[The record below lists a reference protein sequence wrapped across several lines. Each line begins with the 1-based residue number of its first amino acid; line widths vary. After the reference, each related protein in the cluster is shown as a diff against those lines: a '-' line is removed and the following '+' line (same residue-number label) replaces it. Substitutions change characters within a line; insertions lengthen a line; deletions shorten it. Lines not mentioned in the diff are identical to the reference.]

1 MEEIV
6 KKKKIK
12 DQNSNSKEELFR
24 KEDFGTGPAGGA
36 GGKANSYRAKAA
48 DFGSGPA
55 GGAGGKAN
63 SYRAKAA
70 DFGSSPAGGAG
81 GKANGYREKTADF
94 GTGPA
99 GGAGGKANS
108 YRAKAADFGSG
119 PAGPDVQRANKIL
132 AKYKRGKA
140 SLDGRLIESEE
151 WWKLRQWN
159 TTRRT
164 VGSKTDPMYAGA
176 QLWNCIT
183 SKHAEAMDG
192 YPEPNVRPRMP
203 DDRLEAKMLTDVLP
217 VILER
222 NDFLRVYS
230 DHWWALLK
238 KGTGVYGCFWDG
250 GALGG
255 LGDIAIREVDL
266 LRLSWQP
273 GVTDIQDSE
282 NVFYE
287 TLTPDEELIARW
299 PRLEGRLHGAKRA
312 LRSYRRDDSWDT
324 SESSVLV
331 DWYYKKRRGGR
342 VIVHLAQFVGDELL
356 FSTEADPAAFPN
368 GIYDHGMYPFIVQP
382 LFPVEGSI
390 AGYGYCDVGRQ
401 YQEQIDVLNQALV
414 KNAAFGAKP
423 RFFVREDGSVS
434 ETEFADPESD
444 LVHVGGNLG
453 EDSIRQIR
461 VAPFPEVALRLL
473 NSKIDELKE
482 VTGNRDVTN
491 GGVAG
496 GVTAASAIAALQEAS
511 GKISRDANLMAYDAY
526 RRLILM
532 CIELIRQFYG
542 LPRWFM
548 IRGRDAAIGAPGLPA
563 PEYSSE
569 SFVRYDNSRLV
580 PQPYAGGYR
589 LPVFDVRV
597 DPQRA
602 TPYTKMAQNELAL
615 QLLAAGFFSPGNER
629 VALAALD
636 MMDFTDKD
644 RVAET
649 IIKNYLQSAE
659 GFMEGDG
666 ENAPGNRAEKG
677 IISSKLK
684 KNAALN
690 ARREHPIVA
699 RARENARAATQVRQ

>member
-63 SYRAKAA
+63 GYREKTA
-70 DFGSSPAGGAG
+70 DFGSGPAGGAG
-81 GKANGYREKTADF
+81 GKANGCRAKAADF

-99 GGAGGKANS
+99 GAG
-108 YRAKAADFGSG
+108 
-119 PAGPDVQRANKIL
+119 PVVPDVQRANKIL

-159 TTRRT
+159 TTQRR
-164 VGSKTDPMYAGA
+164 VGSRSDPMYAGA

-250 GALGG
+250 SALGG

-287 TLTPDEELIARW
+287 TVVPDEKLVARW
-299 PRLEGRLHGAKRA
+299 PKLEGRLRGAKRA
-312 LRSYRRDDSWDT
+312 LRNYRRDDETDT

-342 VIVHLAQFVGDELL
+342 QIVHLAQFVGDVLL

-368 GIYDHGMYPFIVQP
+368 GIYDHGLYPFIVQP

-434 ETEFADPESD
+434 ESEFADPESD

-491 GGVAG
+491 GGVNG

-542 LPRWFM
+542 LPRWFL
-548 IRGRDAAIGAPGLPA
+548 ISGGQD
-563 PEYSSE
+563 
-569 SFVRYDNSRLV
+569 SFVQFDNRGLL
-580 PQPYAGGYR
+580 PRRMPGGAYR
-589 LPVFDVRV
+589 LPVFDIKVNA
-597 DPQRA
+597 QKA
-602 TPYTKMAQNELAL
+602 TPYTKIAQNELAL
-615 QLLAAGFFSPGNER
+615 QLLSAGFFTPGNER

-636 MMDFTDKD
+636 MMDFSDKD
-644 RVAET
+644 RVAEA
-649 IIKNYLQSAE
+649 IVKNARDARLAYAAE
-659 GFMEGDG
+659 AMTA
-666 ENAPGNRAEKG
+666 APGQEAAAPAR
-677 IISSKLK
+677 SKNK
-684 KNAALN
+684 PSIDAAKLGKIGRS
-690 ARREHPIVA
+690 ATGEHPAVS
-699 RARENARAATQVRQ
+699 RARENARNATQVGR